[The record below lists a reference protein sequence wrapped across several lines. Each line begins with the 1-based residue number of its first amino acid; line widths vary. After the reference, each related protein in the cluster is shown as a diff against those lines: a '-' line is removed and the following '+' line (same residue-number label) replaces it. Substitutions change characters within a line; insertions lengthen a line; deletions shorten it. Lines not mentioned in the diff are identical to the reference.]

1 MLLTLANILSLFI
14 SGIKVGS
21 SLLLLNGEKT
31 NENTKLYYKIIII
44 VIFIQRIP
52 TRTDEHSDS
61 HFVIF
66 YVNACAV
73 CR

>member
-1 MLLTLANILSLFI
+1 MYDLF
-14 SGIKVGS
+14 SFQVLKLEVHCHYWTGRKR
-21 SLLLLNGEKT
+21 
-31 NENTKLYYKIIII
+31 NENTKLYYEIIII